1 MENKFNICIIGAGIA
16 GLAIAESLSR
26 LFENIIVIDKERTF
40 GQHISSRNS
49 EVIHSGF
56 YYPKNSLKS
65 KLCISGNDMLYQFA
79 KKYHIKHKKC
89 GKLIVINK
97 KEDESKLISISKHA
111 IDCGL
116 AGLKILDKDEAKSI
130 EPKVNCYKAL
140 YIPSTGIIDSHGVM
154 SKLESIS
161 KLQDVDFLY
170 KTDVTSIELKDNLY
184 RIYINGSKECIIS
197 DVVINTAGL
206 WSDAISKMVGIDSYE
221 IEYYKGDY
229 FKSQSIKNLNCLI
242 YPLPKMSSLGIHTVL
257 SLNGDVSFGPN
268 LYKVNKIDYS
278 IDDRFKERY
287 IQEISNHGSW
297 KLISSGT
304 IPPDPTRILS
314 SRKMHEFV
322 QILREDDTF
331 DIIGL
336 KEFSPGKTL
345 ILKAN
350 HNDGTCYY
358 SHDCDTAEVDEE
370 YRFANH
376 FDITTSEFSAELSV
390 F

>member
-116 AGLKILDKDEAKSI
+116 AGLKILDKYEAKSI

-140 YIPSTGIIDSHGVM
+140 YIPSTGIIDSHSVM

-206 WSDAISKMVGIDSYE
+206 WSDAISKMIGIDSYE

-229 FKSQSIKNLNCLI
+229 FKSKSIKDLNCLI

-278 IDDRFKERY
+278 IDDRFKEKY
-287 IQEISNHGSW
+287 VEEISD
-297 KLISSGT
+297 LIDIDNLELHKDFSG
-304 IPPDPTRILS
+304 IRPKIKFDGFFND
-314 SRKMHEFV
+314 FV
-322 QILREDDTF
+322 IKNEKNNGYNNFINL
-331 DIIGL
+331 IGID
-336 KEFSPGKTL
+336 SPGLTSSLAIARYVESL
-345 ILKAN
+345 IN
-350 HNDGTCYY
+350 
-358 SHDCDTAEVDEE
+358 
-370 YRFANH
+370 
-376 FDITTSEFSAELSV
+376 
-390 F
+390 